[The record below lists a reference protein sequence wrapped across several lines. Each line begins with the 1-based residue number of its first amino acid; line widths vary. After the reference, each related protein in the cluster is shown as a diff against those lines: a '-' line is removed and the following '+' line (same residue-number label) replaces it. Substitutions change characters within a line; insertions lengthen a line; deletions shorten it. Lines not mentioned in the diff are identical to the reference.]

1 MKARFAAVMAA
12 GMFIAGIGVGVAASK
27 KNNPSLYH
35 GKSNA
40 EAAQAL
46 LDAARIQAGKGSW
59 ERIAI
64 GRIQYLGGQK
74 AQGQAI
80 FDEIL
85 GGKHEASDEIRIAR
99 IYREAGEW
107 ARAKP
112 MFDAYVAKNPKDKTE
127 IAEIGAWYLLA
138 GDRDSA
144 ERLFDK
150 SFAIEDEIWA
160 TVAAA
165 GAYLGVTP
173 QP

>member
-1 MKARFAAVMAA
+1 MKAGISVAMAAAV
-12 GMFIAGIGVGVAASK
+12 FVAGIGVGVAASK
-27 KNNPSLYH
+27 KLDPSLYH
-35 GKSNA
+35 GKSSA

-46 LDAARIQAGKGSW
+46 IDVARVQAGDGSW

-74 AQGQAI
+74 AQGQAV
-80 FDEIL
+80 FDSIL
-85 GGKHEASDEIRIAR
+85 AGKHEASDEIRIAR

-150 SFAIEDEIWA
+150 SFAITNEVWA
-160 TVAAA
+160 TLAAA
-165 GAYLGVTP
+165 GAYLGVAP